1 MNRTHNY
8 SSANLTGLVRPD
20 AQLYASA
27 FNDTARQTAIRKAH
41 LHPSM
46 EVVVVGA
53 GTVLMGKRLAGLV
66 KTVHVVESYSANL
79 TAARRKLAAHNNIQF
94 HLGDG
99 TALPFPAGSLDA
111 VFSNL
116 FLLTSPDPLA
126 AIQEMLRVLKP
137 GGRLVVT
144 ELGEQGIRGQGSGD
158 RDQGSGIRDQETGV
172 RDQGSGIRDQETGVR
187 DQGSGNRRQAFERAE
202 LRTWLE
208 QAGVVNLVIEG
219 AEQDGY
225 APDAPADRC
234 CAEPKPQPGLI
245 VASGSRRVR
254 ARELVQAGYAARAE
268 SGGGCCGSTEPSEA
282 ATSCCTPVSVIPAE
296 ALLESVQIPA
306 GYSVTDLASVPDE
319 AAGISL
325 GCGNPTALANLQPG
339 ETVLDIGSGGG
350 IDVFLAA
357 RKVGPQGHVIGVDMT
372 PAMLERAR
380 RAAEK
385 AGLTNVEFRQGYAE
399 ALPAEDNSVDVII
412 SNCVINLT
420 EDKGLAWREAYRV
433 LKPGGRVE
441 VSDVATDISLPPHLR
456 LDARGWAECVTGA
469 LPLAETVDLLKQAG
483 FKDITTHPS
492 PDAGSIEGVKVFSTY
507 FSARKNN
514 H

>member
-66 KTVHVVESYSANL
+66 KTVHVVESYSTNL
-79 TAARRKLAAHNNIQF
+79 IAARRKLAAYDNLQF
-94 HLGDG
+94 HLMDSSI
-99 TALPFPAGSLDA
+99 LPFPAGSLDA
-111 VFSNL
+111 LFSNL
-116 FLLTSPDPLA
+116 LLLSSPDPLA

-158 RDQGSGIRDQETGV
+158 RDQGSGERDQETG
-172 RDQGSGIRDQETGVR
+172 E
-187 DQGSGNRRQAFERAE
+187 RRQGFERAE